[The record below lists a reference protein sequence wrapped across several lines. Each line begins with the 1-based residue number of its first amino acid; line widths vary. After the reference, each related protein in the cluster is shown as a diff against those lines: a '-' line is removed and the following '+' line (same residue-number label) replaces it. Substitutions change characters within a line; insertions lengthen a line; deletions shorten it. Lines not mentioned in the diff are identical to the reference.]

1 MQVLAPE
8 HASQLARPGAW
19 CAALRPPRGG
29 QTASKPQLEVSDALR
44 ELGWAHEP
52 ECVARL
58 GDFSLSLDMGERV
71 TLTLTLILA
80 LTLAR
85 TPTLTL
91 TLTRHGPEGPRE

>member
-19 CAALRPPRGG
+19 CSALRPPRGG

-52 ECVARL
+52 ECVARV
-58 GDFSLSLDMGERV
+58 GDFSLSLDMGELV
-71 TLTLTLILA
+71 TLTLTL
-80 LTLAR
+80 
-85 TPTLTL
+85 TLTL
-91 TLTRHGPEGPRE
+91 